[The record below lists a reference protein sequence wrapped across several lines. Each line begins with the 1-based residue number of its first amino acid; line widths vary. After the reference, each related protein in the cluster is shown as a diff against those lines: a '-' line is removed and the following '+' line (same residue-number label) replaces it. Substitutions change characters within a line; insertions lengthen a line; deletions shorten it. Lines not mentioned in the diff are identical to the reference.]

1 MPGKKPFKFQ
11 VKDALAWFGELSP
24 PLVIPF
30 VVVAWLFERALIP
43 LSNWIPVIFAV
54 VIALKH
60 GEAKVQRA
68 LEQER
73 FRQRQVYLDSV
84 PSTPA
89 ESNEW
94 VAKLTAA
101 IWPQFLERK
110 LVMTLVPKI
119 TLKLDEK
126 RPKNLES
133 LEIVDFSFGTSVPV
147 FSWPR
152 CYRPPSGPGLS
163 LLTGNLDWKTDGMK
177 VVLKAKL
184 GMSGPLK
191 GKSVHMTVKDLAIS
205 GPLHIVPYMSERV
218 LLIAFES
225 KPQISVSVDFGSLK
239 MNELPGF
246 AGFVEKTLSETIC
259 NLMVLPRRKAIGLEL
274 VDLRKQAKGGVL
286 TVTVVRCRD
295 LKAAD
300 DGVSSDPFVELRCY
314 GQKKSTTVKP
324 KVLNPEYE
332 ESFEFD
338 LLDDDGLL
346 QVTVMDLDVGLKNDF
361 LGSAEVM
368 CKYMDD
374 DSSCFWADNNGE
386 PIVRRVQTAK
396 EEFQVTLPLSGVSTG
411 TITLRLG
418 IKQWHFR
425 EGHASHGVDPSLLLL
440 LSGQHGY
447 TGRTLRVTVM
457 EGRQATASS
466 DITLKLQY
474 GRMSAKSK
482 VRTPAPSSGF
492 GWEEEFEFA
501 EQMGVNAIQ
510 ISVRFGKKAYS
521 EATVILD
528 ELLDPTGNC
537 ISPEQYYPLLAGHS
551 GVASGADI
559 RVRVEANDGVT
570 EELKEATSKVSRLKS
585 VKKRVTSKDSTAFER
600 ALSLGKCVVNV
611 EVMQGRDLV
620 AADRGGTSD
629 PYVILTHGS
638 AAARGAKLRTKT
650 IPKTLAPVW
659 NESFEVVDDGSQLLL
674 TCYDEDL
681 VGRDDFLG
689 EAVVPYAGLVPGA
702 PPVEIWLKLDKVPK
716 GEVCV
721 RLSLRSA
728 DAGRKSGGD
737 EGGGEHSNKLVR
749 VFSNSKKRNGVAHEP
764 WPAELATLKS
774 KLRTKGDTL
783 DEDTRKLLDLID
795 KEHDALAAT
804 TAERDMA
811 ISERELLLTKIA
823 ELEAVFLQTSLA
835 KSTRV

>member
-1 MPGKKPFKFQ
+1 
-11 VKDALAWFGELSP
+11 
-24 PLVIPF
+24 
-30 VVVAWLFERALIP
+30 
-43 LSNWIPVIFAV
+43 
-54 VIALKH
+54 
-60 GEAKVQRA
+60 
-68 LEQER
+68 
-73 FRQRQVYLDSV
+73 
-84 PSTPA
+84 
-89 ESNEW
+89 
-94 VAKLTAA
+94 
-101 IWPQFLERK
+101 
-110 LVMTLVPKI
+110 
-119 TLKLDEK
+119 
-126 RPKNLES
+126 
-133 LEIVDFSFGTSVPV
+133 
-147 FSWPR
+147 
-152 CYRPPSGPGLS
+152 
-163 LLTGNLDWKTDGMK
+163 
-177 VVLKAKL
+177 
-184 GMSGPLK
+184 
-191 GKSVHMTVKDLAIS
+191 
-205 GPLHIVPYMSERV
+205 MSERV

-721 RLSLRSA
+721 RLSLRRAVTRVAASTATSSSA
-728 DAGRKSGGD
+728 SSPTARS
-737 EGGGEHSNKLVR
+737 
-749 VFSNSKKRNGVAHEP
+749 
-764 WPAELATLKS
+764 ATG
-774 KLRTKGDTL
+774 LRTSPGRQSL
-783 DEDTRKLLDLID
+783 RHSSPSCGQRATRW
-795 KEHDALAAT
+795 T
-804 TAERDMA
+804 RT
-811 ISERELLLTKIA
+811 RESCWT
-823 ELEAVFLQTSLA
+823 
-835 KSTRV
+835 